1 VTGNSGQ
8 LAGPTAPWSSGGCFE
23 ARPCPRNS
31 LKLGS
36 LVGPCQPELAII
48 GLKAGLFPPLC
59 PARASVLKWQALL
72 RLENASKVGARPR
85 GAGRAIQV
93 PMAISKPKK
102 LGKYDVLDV
111 IGRGGMGVVY
121 KAIDRTL
128 GRPVAIKMMTVG
140 SANDP
145 ELLKR
150 FYREAQSAGKLQHP
164 NIVTIYDLGDQDGNP
179 YMVMEFL
186 EGESLASII
195 SARRTIPLDQKL
207 NTLIQICNA
216 LGYAHQ
222 RGVIHRD
229 IKPANA
235 MVLKDM
241 TVKIV
246 DFGIARIGNERVTRP
261 GQLMG
266 SIQYMSPE
274 QINASRVDS
283 RTDIFSVGVLLYQ
296 LLTYALPFDGKDNGS
311 ILLKIIHD
319 PPPSLS
325 VYLRT
330 YPAELDRIVAR
341 ALAKKR
347 EERYATADDLEFDLK
362 RIQEELKREKVS
374 EYLKS
379 IEDLIANSQWNQA
392 KEHISQI
399 LKIDRQNTQA
409 KDLLRT
415 IQQQIQ
421 AQQRSEQA
429 RELRLQ
435 AEQAIAREE
444 LGDALRYLEQA
455 VTLDSDSMDLQQLR
469 DMIAKRKARADQFA
483 ALLQQAES
491 ARDSGEL
498 EEAQKAV
505 AEALAID
512 RDNREAKALD
522 AIITREIAE
531 ESKLK
536 KTQDYL
542 DEARKRIASR
552 SFTAALEMLKQAEML
567 SPNAPGLKG
576 LADLAVSGREQEKRR
591 KQLERLNEEIVDAL
605 NSDDFAQAC
614 SKATEGLLTFP
625 EDRSLLKLKNLAEKQ
640 REARE
645 KRAYVE
651 GQIALARQLLN
662 SADPDQSLLPI
673 QEALKKYPQE
683 PALLSMLSVV
693 TETLDRLRVERNK
706 AEYVRRA
713 KDAMRRKEYNEAIEI
728 LNEGRKKIVSSDL
741 DDLLQ
746 FAQEQ
751 ALNHV
756 TRKKVDA
763 VADEAHQLISA
774 REYQR
779 AIDLLESALR
789 DHREDELSIIL
800 SDARRR
806 LLEVNQQIRDAVAT
820 AERLLRN
827 DRYGEAVRFLEG
839 QYEQCGESPEL
850 TTCLQQARNQLIRVQ
865 TFSAAKESV
874 REALALN
881 DFERASTILQGF
893 RERFGDSADTG
904 CLQQEIEAARSR
916 VATVAMQRALS
927 DVRVLLMARS
937 FESAEGILHTVAE
950 WSRYA
955 TAALREQY
963 ESLQRLTLQ
972 AKAKYAASER
982 AQKLNQARIAEQL
995 TASIVENYEGGAAA
1009 KSEINPTD
1017 VMGRSQLEAILAQVT
1032 QIADHYADNQRVQS
1046 AIDDLKQRLTSR
1058 IATFEQETISADVP
1072 NVGMGHAAPLL
1083 HPNTQA
1089 PAATTTSQKM
1099 VPWSED
1105 VLRTV
1110 DKQLAA
1116 FIGPMA
1122 RILVKRAASQTADLD
1137 ELYSLLAA
1145 SLDREADRQAFL
1157 SRKFGAS
1164 QSSTNTQSPRGA
1176 APIGG
1181 LPVPVCPELTSAAL
1195 AHAARLLAP
1204 HVGPIAA
1211 ILVRKAA
1218 VRAQSLHSLYL
1229 LLAEHVEPGT
1239 DRARFLREAG
1249 FGSQSPSGP
1258 KSQAS

>member
-1 VTGNSGQ
+1 
-8 LAGPTAPWSSGGCFE
+8 
-23 ARPCPRNS
+23 
-31 LKLGS
+31 
-36 LVGPCQPELAII
+36 
-48 GLKAGLFPPLC
+48 
-59 PARASVLKWQALL
+59 
-72 RLENASKVGARPR
+72 
-85 GAGRAIQV
+85 
-93 PMAISKPKK
+93 MAISKPTT
-102 LGKYDVLDV
+102 LGKYDILEV

-121 KAIDRTL
+121 KAIDRAL
-128 GRPVAIKMMTVG
+128 GRLVAIKMMTVG
-140 SANDP
+140 SADDP

-186 EGESLASII
+186 AGESLASMI

-207 NTLIQICNA
+207 HILIQICSA

-222 RGVIHRD
+222 RGVVHRD

-274 QINASRVDS
+274 QISASHVDA

-296 LLTYALPFDGKDNGS
+296 LLTYALPFDGKDNGAV
-311 ILLKIIHD
+311 LLKIIHE
-319 PPPSLS
+319 PPPPLS
-325 VYLRT
+325 AYLST
-330 YPAELDRIVAR
+330 YPEELDRIVAR

-347 EERYATADDLEFDLK
+347 EERYATADDLEFDLT
-362 RIQEELKREKVS
+362 RIREELKREKVS
-374 EYLKS
+374 EYVKS

-392 KEHISQI
+392 KEHISNI
-399 LKIDRQNTQA
+399 LKIDRQNTYA

-415 IQQQIQ
+415 IQQRIQ

-455 VTLDSDSMDLQQLR
+455 VELDSDSRDLLQLR
-469 DMIAKRKARADQFA
+469 DAIAERKARADQCA

-491 ARDSGEL
+491 ARDSGGL
-498 EEAQKAV
+498 EEAHKAV

-512 RDNREAKALD
+512 SDNREAKALN
-522 AIITREIAE
+522 AIIMRELAE
-531 ESKLK
+531 ESQLK
-536 KTQDYL
+536 ETQTYL

-552 SFTAALEMLKQAEML
+552 SFTAALEMLKKAEIL
-567 SPNAPGLKG
+567 SPNVPGIKE

-605 NSDDFAQAC
+605 NSDDFALAC
-614 SKATEGLLTFP
+614 SKATEGLLIFP
-625 EDRSLLKLKNLAEKQ
+625 QDRSLLKLKNLAEKQ

-651 GQIALARQLLN
+651 GQIACARQLLN
-662 SADPDQSLLPI
+662 SANPDQSLLPI

-706 AEYVRRA
+706 AEYVQRA

-746 FAQEQ
+746 FAQEE
-751 ALNHV
+751 ALNNV
-756 TRKKVDA
+756 TRKKIDA
-763 VADEAHQLISA
+763 VAEQAHQLISA
-774 REYQR
+774 HQYQR
-779 AIDLLESALR
+779 AIDILESALR
-789 DHREDELSIIL
+789 DHCEDELTIIL

-806 LLEVNQQIRDAVAT
+806 LLEFNQQIRDAVAT
-820 AERLLRN
+820 AKRLLRN

-839 QYEQCGESPEL
+839 QCEQCGESPEL

-865 TFSAAKESV
+865 TFSATKESV

-881 DFERASTILQGF
+881 DFERASKILWGF

-916 VATVAMQRALS
+916 MATAAMQRALS

-950 WSRYA
+950 WTRYV

-963 ESLQRLTLQ
+963 ESLRLLTSQ
-972 AKAKYAASER
+972 AKTKYAAGER
-982 AQKLNQARIAEQL
+982 AQKLNQASMAEQL
-995 TASIVENYEGGAAA
+995 TASVENHEDEAAA

-1017 VMGRSQLEAILAQVT
+1017 AMGRSQLEAILAQVS

-1046 AIDDLKQRLTSR
+1046 AIGDLKQKLTSR
-1058 IATFEQETISADVP
+1058 IATFEQETVSASVP
-1072 NVGMGHAAPLL
+1072 KVDMGHAAPLL
-1083 HPNTQA
+1083 HSNNQA
-1089 PAATTTSQKM
+1089 PAAATRSQKM
-1099 VPWSED
+1099 VAWSEET
-1105 VLRTV
+1105 LRTV

-1122 RILVKRAASQTADLD
+1122 RILVKRAASRAADLD

-1157 SRKFGAS
+1157 SRRIGAS
-1164 QSSTNTQSPRGA
+1164 QSSTRTVSPPGATQIS
-1176 APIGG
+1176 G
-1181 LPVPVCPELTSAAL
+1181 LPVPVCPELTPAAL
-1195 AHAARLLAP
+1195 EHAARLLAR

-1211 ILVRKAA
+1211 ILVSKEAP
-1218 VRAQSLHSLYL
+1218 RAQSLHSLYL
-1229 LLAEHVEPGT
+1229 FLAEHVEPGT

-1249 FGSQSPSGP
+1249 FDCQSPSGP

>member
-1 VTGNSGQ
+1 
-8 LAGPTAPWSSGGCFE
+8 
-23 ARPCPRNS
+23 
-31 LKLGS
+31 
-36 LVGPCQPELAII
+36 
-48 GLKAGLFPPLC
+48 
-59 PARASVLKWQALL
+59 
-72 RLENASKVGARPR
+72 
-85 GAGRAIQV
+85 
-93 PMAISKPKK
+93 MAISKPKK

-121 KAIDRTL
+121 KAIDPKIRRL
-128 GRPVAIKMMTVG
+128 VAIKMMTAG
-140 SANDP
+140 SADDP

-207 NTLIQICNA
+207 NTLIQICSA

-235 MVLKDM
+235 MVLRDM

-266 SIQYMSPE
+266 SIEYMSPE
-274 QINASRVDS
+274 QINASPVDS
-283 RTDIFSVGVLLYQ
+283 RTDIFSVGILLYQ
-296 LLTYALPFDGKDNGS
+296 LLTYALPFDGKDSGA

-319 PPPSLS
+319 PPPPLS
-325 VYLRT
+325 AYLSG
-330 YPAELDRIVAR
+330 YPAELDRILAR
-341 ALAKKR
+341 ALAKNR
-347 EERYATADDLEFDLK
+347 EERYATADDLEFDLS

-379 IEDLIANSQWNQA
+379 IDDLMANSRWSQA
-392 KEHISQI
+392 KEHIFNV
-399 LKIDRQNTQA
+399 LKIDRQNTHA
-409 KDLLRT
+409 NDLLRT
-415 IQQQIQ
+415 IQQRIQ

-455 VTLDSDSMDLQQLR
+455 VELDSESRDLLQLR
-469 DMIAKRKARADQFA
+469 DVIAERKARADQLA
-483 ALLQQAES
+483 VLLQQAES

-498 EEAQKAV
+498 EDAQKAIT
-505 AEALAID
+505 EALAID
-512 RDNREAKALD
+512 RDNREAKALN
-522 AIITREIAE
+522 AIVTREIAE
-531 ESKLK
+531 QSKLK
-536 KTQDYL
+536 ETRNYL

-552 SFTAALEMLKQAEML
+552 SFTAALEMLKKAEML
-567 SPNAPGLKG
+567 SPNAPGIRE
-576 LADLAVSGREQEKRR
+576 LADLAASGREQEKRR
-591 KQLERLNEEIVDAL
+591 KQLERLNEEIEDAL
-605 NSDDFAQAC
+605 NSDDFALAC
-614 SKATEGLLTFP
+614 SKATEGLLIFP
-625 EDRSLLKLKNLAEKQ
+625 EDRSLLKLKELADKQ

-651 GQIALARQLLN
+651 GQIGDARQLLK

-673 QEALKKYPQE
+673 QEALKKYPQD
-683 PALLSMLSVV
+683 PALLSMLSLVN
-693 TETLDRLRVERNK
+693 EILDRLRVERNK
-706 AEYVRRA
+706 AEYAQRA

-746 FAQEQ
+746 FAKEE
-751 ALNHV
+751 AFNSV
-756 TRKKVDA
+756 TRKKIDA
-763 VADEAHQLISA
+763 VAEQAQQLISA
-774 REYQR
+774 HEYQR
-779 AIDLLESALR
+779 AIDVLESALR
-789 DHREDELSIIL
+789 EHSEDELSIIL
-800 SDARRR
+800 ADARRS
-806 LLEVNQQIRDAVAT
+806 LLEFNQQIRDAVAT
-820 AERLLRN
+820 AERLLGN

-839 QYEQCGESPEL
+839 QCEQCGESPEL
-850 TTCLQQARNQLIRVQ
+850 RTCLQQARNQLIRVQ
-865 TFSAAKESV
+865 TFSATKESV

-881 DFERASTILQGF
+881 DFEGACTILQGF
-893 RERFGDSADTG
+893 REKFGDSSDTAL
-904 CLQQEIEAARSR
+904 LQREIETVRSR
-916 VATVAMQRALS
+916 VATAATERALG

-937 FESAEGILHTVAE
+937 FESAEVILDTVAE

-955 TAALREQY
+955 TPALREQY
-963 ESLQRLTLQ
+963 ESLRLLTLR
-972 AKAKYAASER
+972 AKAKYAASEGAR
-982 AQKLNQARIAEQL
+982 KVNQARMAEQP
-995 TASIVENYEGGAAA
+995 TASVIENYEDGAAA

-1017 VMGRSQLEAILAQVT
+1017 TMGRSQLEAILAQVT

-1058 IATFEQETISADVP
+1058 IATFETVSADVP
-1072 NVGMGHAAPLL
+1072 NVGMGHTASLL
-1083 HPNTQA
+1083 HSNNQA

-1099 VPWSED
+1099 VAWSED
-1105 VLRTV
+1105 TLRRV

-1122 RILVKRAASQTADLD
+1122 RILVKRAASRTADLD

-1157 SRKFGAS
+1157 SRKGGAS
-1164 QSSTNTQSPRGA
+1164 QSSTRTQSPRGA
-1176 APIGG
+1176 TQIGG
-1181 LPVPVCPELTSAAL
+1181 LSVPVCPELTSAAL
-1195 AHAARLLAP
+1195 EHAARLLAP

-1211 ILVRKAA
+1211 VLVSKEAR
-1218 VRAQSLHSLYL
+1218 RARSLRSLYL
-1229 LLAEHVEPGT
+1229 LLAEHVELGT
-1239 DRARFLREAG
+1239 ERACFLREAG
-1249 FGSQSPSGP
+1249 FDRKSPSGP
-1258 KSQAS
+1258 KSQ